1 MVTIT
6 DTYSAVRFRKPSVEA
21 LRPIFVNCVA
31 AGQVAGRSFNR
42 VLIQFTKE
50 IAMRLRRGL
59 TALAAALL
67 IVPLAPGAAHAAD
80 PSYPFRD
87 PSLPLAARVDDLVGR
102 LTLDEK
108 ISLLHQYQPAVPR
121 LGLKVFKTGTEALH
135 GVAWSTDYDNNGAK
149 TDATATVFPQAVGLA
164 STWDPALIERVGS
177 AVGDE
182 LRGFHAQ
189 NPTVWGL
196 NAWAPVVNLLRD
208 PRWGRNEEGYSED
221 PLLSGLIA
229 TAYGDGLQGDD
240 PDHLKVAPTLK
251 HYAAYNNETLRDRTS
266 SNVPQRVLNEY
277 DRKPFEIALRN
288 DAATGVMASYNLI
301 NGRPAT
307 VDPDLAGLVR
317 DWSGQR
323 LFNVTDA
330 WAPTNLTGSQAY
342 YATQAEANAAT
353 LKAGLDS
360 FTVNDTNA
368 VPTVTAIRE
377 ALAQGLLTEADIDR
391 SVGNALSIRFRLGEF
406 DPDGGPYAGI
416 SPSVID
422 SPAHRALARETA
434 AEAAVLLK
442 NNGILP
448 LKAGGSV
455 AVVGP
460 AADKLY
466 SDWYGGQLPYR
477 VTVLDGIT
485 ERASSVSTAAGADRI
500 ALKDVA
506 TGRYVTAGSGS
517 VSLTETSAT
526 TAAQF
531 ETVDWGDGVSTLR
544 SVANGKL
551 VGYGWGP
558 FVTQNTDPTGWFV
571 QEQFKIED
579 QGDGTV
585 VLHYAGYETQESWFP
600 DTDYVTVGAD
610 GNLTLG
616 NLASATRFTKELLV
630 DGVAQAAAEAR
641 KAQTAVVVV
650 GTDPFVAGREV
661 HDRAGLGLGARQ
673 EALIKAVKAANPRT
687 VVVVQSSYPQT
698 IGWAQQHV
706 PGILWTTHAGAETG
720 HAVAD
725 VLYGDVN
732 PSGKLTQTW
741 PRSESQ
747 LPDDLLE
754 YDVIKTGQTYLYSDD
769 TPLYAFGHGLSYTRF
784 RYGVPVVRDGKVS
797 VTVTN
802 AGKRAGDEVVQ
813 LYTHQRTSRD
823 ATAAK
828 QLRGFRKVALAAGQS
843 KTVTFR
849 LTPADLA
856 RWDQTRQR
864 WVVENSVHDVLLGS
878 SSADIRQRAALAVKG
893 ETIPARDL
901 SVPTRAETFD
911 DYSGVRLLDESK
923 ARGTVVGASA
933 AGDWIAFK
941 DAALRGGTTFTAGA
955 SGAGTIEVRLG
966 SPTGRLLG
974 TATLADTGDV
984 YRYTTV
990 TATLARFSGRQTVYL
1005 LPSPGLRLATFTIR

>member
-1 MVTIT
+1 
-6 DTYSAVRFRKPSVEA
+6 
-21 LRPIFVNCVA
+21 
-31 AGQVAGRSFNR
+31 
-42 VLIQFTKE
+42 
-50 IAMRLRRGL
+50 MRLRRGL
-59 TALAAALL
+59 AALAVAVLVL
-67 IVPLAPGAAHAAD
+67 PLSPGAAQAD
-80 PSYPFRD
+80 PAYPFRD
-87 PSLPLAARVDDLVGR
+87 PDLPLAVRLDDLLGR

-108 ISLLHQYQPAVPR
+108 ISLLHQYQPAIPR
-121 LGLKVFKTGTEALH
+121 LGLDVFKAGTEALH
-135 GVAWSTDYDNNGAK
+135 GVAWSNDYHAGGAK
-149 TDATATVFPQAVGLA
+149 IDATATVFPQAVGLA
-164 STWDPALIERVGS
+164 STWDPALISRVGE

-196 NAWAPVVNLLRD
+196 NAWAPVVNPLRD

-221 PLLSGLIA
+221 PLLSGVIA

-307 VDPDLAGLVR
+307 VDPDLGTLVR
-317 DWSGQR
+317 DWSGRR
-323 LFNVTDA
+323 LFNVSDA

-342 YATQAEANAAT
+342 FVTQAEANAAT
-353 LKAGLDS
+353 LRAGLDS

-368 VPTVTAIRE
+368 VPTVTAIKD
-377 ALAQGLLTEADIDR
+377 ALAQGLITEADVDE
-391 SVGNALSIRFRLGEF
+391 SAGNALSIRFRLGEF

-422 SPAHRALARETA
+422 SPAHRALARETTA
-434 AEAAVLLK
+434 AAAVLLK

-448 LKAGGSV
+448 LKPGGSV

-460 AADKLY
+460 TADKLY

-477 VTVLDGIT
+477 VSVLDGIT
-485 ERASSVSTAAGADRI
+485 ERASTVSTGTGADRI

-506 TGRYVTAGSGS
+506 TGRYVTAGTGN
-517 VSLTETSAT
+517 VSLSETTPSA
-526 TAAQF
+526 AAQF
-531 ETVDWGDGVSTLR
+531 DTVDWGDGVSTLR
-544 SVANGKL
+544 SVANGRL

-558 FVTQNTDPTGWFV
+558 FVTQATDPTGWFV

-616 NLASATRFTKELLV
+616 TASAATRFAKEVLV
-630 DGVAQAAAEAR
+630 DGVAQAAAQAK

-650 GTDPFVAGREV
+650 GTDPFVAGREA
-661 HDRAGLGLGARQ
+661 HDRTGLGLGARQ
-673 EALIKAVKAANPRT
+673 EALIKAVRAANPRT
-687 VVVVQSSYPQT
+687 VVVLQSSYPQT
-698 IGWAQQHV
+698 INWAQQHV
-706 PGILWTTHAGAETG
+706 PGVLWTTHAGAETG

-732 PSGKLTQTW
+732 PSGRLTQTW
-741 PRSESQ
+741 PRSTAQ
-747 LPDDLLE
+747 LPDDLLQ
-754 YDVIKTGQTYLYSDD
+754 YDIIKTGQTYRYDSA
-769 TPLYAFGHGLSYTRF
+769 TPLYAFGHGLSYTTF
-784 RYGVPVVRDGKVS
+784 RYGVPKVAGGKVTL
-797 VTVTN
+797 TVTN
-802 AGKRAGDEVVQ
+802 TGKRAGDEVVQ

-823 ATAAK
+823 ATAIR
-828 QLRGFRKVALAAGQS
+828 QLHGFQKVHLNPGRS
-843 KTVTFR
+843 RTVTFS
-849 LTPADLA
+849 LEPADLA

-864 WVVENSVHDVLLGS
+864 WIVETSVHDILLGS
-878 SSADIRQRAALAVKG
+878 SSSDIRRRATLAVKG

-901 SVPTRAETFD
+901 SRPTRAETFD
-911 DYSGVRLLDESK
+911 DYSGLRLLDETKES
-923 ARGTVVGASA
+923 GTVVA
-933 AGDWIAFK
+933 ADWIAFK
-941 DAALRGGTTFTAGA
+941 DAALRGGTTFTARA
-955 SGAGTIEVRLG
+955 SGSGTVQVRLG
-966 SPTGRLLG
+966 SPSGRLLG
-974 TATLADTGDV
+974 TAAVGTAGV
-984 YRYTTV
+984 YDYTTA

-1005 LPSPGLRLATFTIR
+1005 LPSPGVRLATFSIT

>member
-1 MVTIT
+1 
-6 DTYSAVRFRKPSVEA
+6 
-21 LRPIFVNCVA
+21 
-31 AGQVAGRSFNR
+31 
-42 VLIQFTKE
+42 
-50 IAMRLRRGL
+50 
-59 TALAAALL
+59 
-67 IVPLAPGAAHAAD
+67 
-80 PSYPFRD
+80 
-87 PSLPLAARVDDLVGR
+87 
-102 LTLDEK
+102 
-108 ISLLHQYQPAVPR
+108 
-121 LGLKVFKTGTEALH
+121 
-135 GVAWSTDYDNNGAK
+135 
-149 TDATATVFPQAVGLA
+149 
-164 STWDPALIERVGS
+164 
-177 AVGDE
+177 
-182 LRGFHAQ
+182 
-189 NPTVWGL
+189 
-196 NAWAPVVNLLRD
+196 
-208 PRWGRNEEGYSED
+208 
-221 PLLSGLIA
+221 
-229 TAYGDGLQGDD
+229 
-240 PDHLKVAPTLK
+240 
-251 HYAAYNNETLRDRTS
+251 
-266 SNVPQRVLNEY
+266 
-277 DRKPFEIALRN
+277 
-288 DAATGVMASYNLI
+288 
-301 NGRPAT
+301 
-307 VDPDLAGLVR
+307 
-317 DWSGQR
+317 
-323 LFNVTDA
+323 
-330 WAPTNLTGSQAY
+330 
-342 YATQAEANAAT
+342 
-353 LKAGLDS
+353 
-360 FTVNDTNA
+360 
-368 VPTVTAIRE
+368 
-377 ALAQGLLTEADIDR
+377 
-391 SVGNALSIRFRLGEF
+391 
-406 DPDGGPYAGI
+406 
-416 SPSVID
+416 
-422 SPAHRALARETA
+422 
-434 AEAAVLLK
+434 
-442 NNGILP
+442 
-448 LKAGGSV
+448 
-455 AVVGP
+455 
-460 AADKLY
+460 
-466 SDWYGGQLPYR
+466 
-477 VTVLDGIT
+477 
-485 ERASSVSTAAGADRI
+485 
-500 ALKDVA
+500 
-506 TGRYVTAGSGS
+506 
-517 VSLTETSAT
+517 
-526 TAAQF
+526 
-531 ETVDWGDGVSTLR
+531 
-544 SVANGKL
+544 
-551 VGYGWGP
+551 
-558 FVTQNTDPTGWFV
+558 
-571 QEQFKIED
+571 
-579 QGDGTV
+579 
-585 VLHYAGYETQESWFP
+585 
-600 DTDYVTVGAD
+600 
-610 GNLTLG
+610 
-616 NLASATRFTKELLV
+616 
-630 DGVAQAAAEAR
+630 
-641 KAQTAVVVV
+641 
-650 GTDPFVAGREV
+650 
-661 HDRAGLGLGARQ
+661 
-673 EALIKAVKAANPRT
+673 
-687 VVVVQSSYPQT
+687 VQSSYPQT

-955 SGAGTIEVRLG
+955 SGAGSIEVRLG